1 MFSFI
6 SVGFVFIVTCTSYCV
21 LWLQSSSHVLWLC
34 IDCSAFFRDMLQWM
48 LLCMPFGR
56 VMCVFIYFVNE
67 LVSYELCMLSFFPM
81 TTSLH
86 CLRIT
91 VKASAH
97 LCWHLVILVE
107 VYTSVMFGL
116 LLYIFSARDWTR
128 ACSFEM
134 IVNVYFLMSNNAELV
149 FMCLFDYIHVHNCEK
164 PWPRILPI
172 LTWDYSLLTV
182 L

>member
-1 MFSFI
+1 MATEQLTC
-6 SVGFVFIVTCTSYCV
+6 SVVAVH
-21 LWLQSSSHVLWLC
+21 WL
-34 IDCSAFFRDMLQWM
+34 SAFFRDMLQWM

-81 TTSLH
+81 TASLH
-86 CLRIT
+86 CPRIT

-107 VYTSVMFGL
+107 VYTTVMFGL

-134 IVNVYFLMSNNAELV
+134 IVNVYFLMSNDGGAG
-149 FMCLFDYIHVHNCEK
+149 FHVSDLYGSSVYFPEC
-164 PWPRILPI
+164 R
-172 LTWDYSLLTV
+172 DYSVFHTWLS
-182 L
+182 